1 MYSNHMKK
9 LKKALNSIFA
19 VLLIFCLAVSMA
31 ACRRSSED
39 NEGNY
44 VYLVYY
50 SNAEASDIIYREY
63 SGILVSSSGYDTIK
77 ALFTQMFDVTDDYEG
92 YYSAKPEGVEITDY
106 VIDENGLLTID
117 FNSEYLEITN
127 VQEIIL
133 RAAVVLTMIQVDSVE
148 AVIFTVE
155 GEPALD
161 ASGNEIG
168 TMTSDTFVNVLLTEE
183 GMLTQETDLTIY
195 FTNEDGSALV
205 PVTAHFSISSNNTS
219 MEEYILQLL
228 IAGPAIDGVY
238 PTVAD
243 TVEVLSVST
252 TERICYVNFSSSF
265 LDQTQSVS
273 NDILVY
279 SIVNSLCRLSYV
291 SSVQFLVE
299 GDSNVVLN
307 SVFDLSMPLQRNR
320 DLEQSN

>member
-1 MYSNHMKK
+1 MK
-9 LKKALNSIFA
+9 LKKTLNSILA
-19 VLLIFCLAVSMA
+19 VVLTVCLAA
-31 ACRRSSED
+31 ALPACSKKSTSDE
-39 NEGNY
+39 NTN

-63 SGILVSSSGYDTIK
+63 SGILVSSSSYDTIK
-77 ALFTQMFDVTDDYEG
+77 QLFTQMFDVADDYEG
-92 YYSAKPEGVEITDY
+92 YYSAKPDEVEITDY
-106 VIDENGLLTID
+106 VIDEDGLLTID
-117 FNSEYLEITN
+117 FSREYLSLTN

-133 RAAVVLTMIQVDSVE
+133 RAAVVLTVIQVDGVG
-148 AVIFTVE
+148 AVLFTVE
-155 GEPALD
+155 GENALD
-161 ASGNEIG
+161 ASGSEIG
-168 TMTSDTFVNVLLTEE
+168 AMTADTFVNVLLTEE

-228 IAGPAIDGVY
+228 IAGPSVDGVY
-238 PTVAD
+238 RTLAD
-243 TVEVLSVST
+243 TVEILGVST

-265 LDQTQSVS
+265 LEQTQSVS
-273 NDILVY
+273 NEIMVY

-299 GDSNVVLN
+299 GDSNVTLN
-307 SVFDLSMPLQRNR
+307 SVFDLSQPLQRNR
-320 DLEQSN
+320 ELEQASQ